1 MMSLGL
7 ILLRFGGLPPF
18 FSRLFELK
26 FIWRKFGMCFAKVPF
41 YHYRRVRV
49 LEGAQA
55 IPNRI

>member
-26 FIWRKFGMCFAKVPF
+26 FIWRKSMKIRDVFCKGPF
-41 YHYRRVRV
+41 
-49 LEGAQA
+49 LSLS
-55 IPNRI
+55 